1 MFGNINERRGK
12 GVYEDIPFA
21 IVWWQMYFAK
31 EAQKRT
37 NLQSELIIQYFTENK
52 SAYNNFIIEGKKLTI
67 ILDKNI
73 RDGLFLYIS
82 NNINLAPKDFKNIT
96 SKIGIESSWRSMG
109 SLTPQEN
116 KIIVTTHPTLPQ
128 KP

>member
-116 KIIVTTHPTLPQ
+116 KIIIESLIA
-128 KP
+128 